1 MSYTYVAHFI
11 YMNINY
17 LFIKKTFI
25 CLAAL
30 LAGYVLYLLIL
41 SFVSRPDEMNIDFS
55 PIDGSAQFSS
65 SIEVSQI
72 ESRPSSN
79 FEYKV
84 VGFRASS
91 SRASVIVQRNN
102 QTFVVQQGALLENK
116 YKLLSVNS
124 EYATFEYN
132 GNIFQLR
139 TNLTVDN

>member
-1 MSYTYVAHFI
+1 
-11 YMNINY
+11 MNINY
-17 LFIKKTFI
+17 FFIKKTLI
-25 CLAAL
+25 GLVSI

-55 PIDGSAQFSS
+55 PIDGSAQLSS
-65 SIEVSQI
+65 SIEVSQL
-72 ESRPSSN
+72 ESSPSSN
-79 FEYKV
+79 FDYKV

-91 SRASVIVQRNN
+91 SRASVIVKRNN

-116 YKLLSVNS
+116 YKLASVDS

-132 GNIFQLR
+132 GNIFQLS

>member
-1 MSYTYVAHFI
+1 
-11 YMNINY
+11 MNINY
-17 LFIKKTFI
+17 FFIKKTLI
-25 CLAAL
+25 GLVSI

-55 PIDGSAQFSS
+55 PIEGSVQLSS
-65 SIEVSQI
+65 SIEVSQL
-72 ESRPSSN
+72 ESSPSSN
-79 FEYKV
+79 FDYKV

-91 SRASVIVQRNN
+91 SRASVIVKRNN

-116 YKLLSVNS
+116 YKLASVDS

-132 GNIFQLR
+132 GNIFQLS

>member
-1 MSYTYVAHFI
+1 
-11 YMNINY
+11 MNINY
-17 LFIKKTFI
+17 LIIKKTLI
-25 CLAAL
+25 GLVSI

-55 PIDGSAQFSS
+55 PIEGSAQLSS
-65 SIEVSQI
+65 SIEVSQL
-72 ESRPSSN
+72 ESSPSSN
-79 FEYKV
+79 FDYKV

-91 SRASVIVQRNN
+91 SRASVIVKRNN

-116 YKLLSVNS
+116 YKLASVDS

-132 GNIFQLR
+132 GNIFQLS

>member
-1 MSYTYVAHFI
+1 
-11 YMNINY
+11 MNINY
-17 LFIKKTFI
+17 LFIKKAFI

-30 LAGYVLYLLIL
+30 SSGYVLYLLIL

-55 PIDGSAQFSS
+55 PINGSAQFSS

-91 SRASVIVQRNN
+91 SRASVIVERNN

-116 YKLLSVNS
+116 YKLLWVNS
-124 EYATFEYN
+124 EYSTFEYN
-132 GNIFQLR
+132 VNIFQLC
-139 TNLTVDN
+139 TILTVDNQSDEKN

>member
-1 MSYTYVAHFI
+1 
-11 YMNINY
+11 MNINY
-17 LFIKKTFI
+17 FFIKKTLI
-25 CLAAL
+25 GLVSI

-55 PIDGSAQFSS
+55 PIEGSVQLSS
-65 SIEVSQI
+65 SIEVSQL
-72 ESRPSSN
+72 ESSPSSN
-79 FEYKV
+79 FDYKV

-91 SRASVIVQRNN
+91 SRASVIVERNN

-116 YKLLSVNS
+116 YKLLSVNI

-132 GNIFQLR
+132 GNIFQIS

>member
-1 MSYTYVAHFI
+1 
-11 YMNINY
+11 MNINY
-17 LFIKKTFI
+17 FFIKKTLI
-25 CLAAL
+25 GLVSI

-55 PIDGSAQFSS
+55 LIEGSAQLSS
-65 SIEVSQI
+65 SIEVSQL
-72 ESRPSSN
+72 ESSPSSN
-79 FEYKV
+79 FDYKV

-91 SRASVIVQRNN
+91 SRASVIVKRNN

-116 YKLLSVNS
+116 YKLASVDS

-132 GNIFQLR
+132 GNIFQLS

>member
-1 MSYTYVAHFI
+1 
-11 YMNINY
+11 MNINY
-17 LFIKKTFI
+17 FFIKKTLI
-25 CLAAL
+25 GLVSI

-55 PIDGSAQFSS
+55 PIEGSVQLSS
-65 SIEVSQI
+65 SIELSQL
-72 ESRPSSN
+72 ESSPSSN
-79 FEYKV
+79 FDYKV

-91 SRASVIVQRNN
+91 SRASVIVKRNN

-116 YKLLSVNS
+116 YKLASVDS

-132 GNIFQLR
+132 GNIYQLS

>member
-1 MSYTYVAHFI
+1 
-11 YMNINY
+11 MNINY
-17 LFIKKTFI
+17 FFIKKTLI
-25 CLAAL
+25 GLVSI

-55 PIDGSAQFSS
+55 PIEGSVQLSS
-65 SIEVSQI
+65 SIEVSQL
-72 ESRPSSN
+72 ESNPSSN
-79 FEYKV
+79 FDYKV

-91 SRASVIVQRNN
+91 SRASVIVERNN

-116 YKLLSVNS
+116 YKLLSVNI

-132 GNIFQLR
+132 GNIFQLS